1 MICPRCQ
8 NQLPDNAT
16 TCPKCGIQVENIK
29 QPIVVDD
36 KKIKCPNC
44 GKILPNTVKGCFNC
58 GTKFLEQPRA
68 YNAIPAPMS
77 QPQVNQTVP
86 NDNLIQCSACGN
98 MISKLADKCPVCGNP
113 RQKKVANPII
123 LDAITV
129 FAIVIAIF
137 AMIVHKVLFSWAT
150 VFIFLII
157 YALYYEK
164 IKNNPD
170 VDSSKVKQ
178 SMTILAV
185 LFLILFLVVLIFNIP
200 LR

>member
-1 MICPRCQ
+1 MIICPRCQ

-16 TCPKCGIQVENIK
+16 ACPRCGMQIQFH
-29 QPIVVDD
+29 
-36 KKIKCPNC
+36 
-44 GKILPNTVKGCFNC
+44 NTI
-58 GTKFLEQPRA
+58 QSP
-68 YNAIPAPMS
+68 
-77 QPQVNQTVP
+77 QPQINQTMS
-86 NDNLIQCSACGN
+86 NDNLVQCSACGN

-129 FAIVIAIF
+129 FAVVAAIF

-164 IKNNPD
+164 IKNNPN